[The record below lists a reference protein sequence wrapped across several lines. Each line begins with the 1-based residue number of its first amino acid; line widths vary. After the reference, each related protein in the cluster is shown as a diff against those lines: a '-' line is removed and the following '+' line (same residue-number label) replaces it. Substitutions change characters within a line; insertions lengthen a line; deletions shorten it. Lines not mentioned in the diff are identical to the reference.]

1 MTDIPSH
8 PYNIDELTVT
18 DGSTTT
24 RTGRSRKQSVKSV
37 LYRVSKF
44 LDGCE
49 LGSAYFVNFEELRLK
64 MAILKMKMALLSLKK
79 LKMALCAGTPFFNSK
94 KGIGYEPWHFIVQFR
109 IHHQLLVISCTF

>member
-1 MTDIPSH
+1 M
-8 PYNIDELTVT
+8 T

-44 LDGCE
+44 LDGCV

-79 LKMALCAGTPFFNSK
+79 LKMALCAGTPTVASHTVSRRATVTKQSTVYLAMPSPTHTECNFH
-94 KGIGYEPWHFIVQFR
+94 YAE
-109 IHHQLLVISCTF
+109 

>member
-79 LKMALCAGTPFFNSK
+79 LKMALWAGTPCVCFATCSDCNYL
-94 KGIGYEPWHFIVQFR
+94 GFIEFSTS
-109 IHHQLLVISCTF
+109 LCLSLN